1 MRLHSVGRFTVY
13 CMGAV
18 AIAAALIAIV
28 EKAVK

>member
-18 AIAAALIAIV
+18 VIAAALIHIARVAIG
-28 EKAVK
+28 